1 MPIPPM
7 QSRDRYGVTAR
18 CDLRLPEIALEYRRQ
33 NSLLSNDALSG
44 INVTAWLY
52 RDSSGVERVQVNPN
66 TTKAELREK
75 FPLKNSNANGQ
86 EVGLHSEQMA
96 AAWFQSQRSTKVMQI
111 FTERFPCWECSN
123 FLQRHYPGYPWYY
136 YYDRRNWKGDDGEII
151 RKIAETL
158 RHAYGL

>member
-1 MPIPPM
+1 MLIPPN
-7 QSRDRYGVTAR
+7 QSRDRYGVTLR
-18 CDLRLPEIALEYRRQ
+18 CDPRLAEAALEYRRQ
-33 NSLLSNDALSG
+33 NSLLSDSALSG

-52 RDSSGVERVQVNPN
+52 RDASGVEKVQVNPN
-66 TTKAELREK
+66 TTKAELRER

-86 EVGLHSEQMA
+86 EVGLHSEQLA
-96 AAWFQSQRSTKVMQI
+96 AVWFHSQRGVKVLQI
-111 FTERFPCWECSN
+111 FTERFPCKECSN
-123 FLQRHYPGYPWYY
+123 FLEQYYPGYSWYY